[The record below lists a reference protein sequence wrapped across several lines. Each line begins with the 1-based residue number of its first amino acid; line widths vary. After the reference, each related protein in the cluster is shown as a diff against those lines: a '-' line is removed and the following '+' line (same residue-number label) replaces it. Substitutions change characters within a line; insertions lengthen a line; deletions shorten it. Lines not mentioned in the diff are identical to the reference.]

1 MTDGPLLWYLNRGSG
16 LVIMVL
22 LTVSVVL
29 GVLSVG
35 RRPGRRLPAFVTQD
49 LHRNIALLSVVA
61 LVVHVVTAVADS
73 FVDIRWWQAL
83 VPIGATYEPLW
94 LGLGTLALDLIA
106 VIVVTSLLRARLPH
120 RLWSRV
126 HLLSW
131 GCWVLGVAHGI
142 GIGTDLE
149 DLSGLA
155 VTPTALCV
163 GAVLAAAAYRLGLV
177 ASRGRRRA
185 RPARRADAVVAP

>member
-35 RRPGRRLPAFVTQD
+35 RRPGRALPAFVTQD
-49 LHRNIALLSVVA
+49 LHRNIALMSVVA
-61 LVVHVVTAVADS
+61 LVAHVVTAVADT

-94 LGLGTLALDLIA
+94 LGLGTLSLDLIG
-106 VIVVTSLLRARLPH
+106 VIVVTSLLRSRLNH

-131 GCWVLGVAHGI
+131 VSWALGVVHGI
-142 GIGTDLE
+142 GIGTDLR
-149 DLSGLA
+149 DLSGMA
-155 VTPTALCV
+155 VTPTALSV
-163 GAVLAAAAYRLGLV
+163 AAVLLAGGYRVSLLV
-177 ASRGRRRA
+177 TRRRT
-185 RPARRADAVVAP
+185 PAAVAP